1 MYLTPKVRPT
11 TPSII
16 KNISS
21 NITLTLLSFT
31 NFLNKVITLFL
42 NSLHKLII
50 PKKRKK
56 VNRK

>member
-31 NFLNKVITLFL
+31 NFLNKAITLFL